1 MRHRGYALGI
11 VLLVSLLL
19 SALLVSMFMRLSAST
34 KSAGRF
40 LGLRRSHYLCDGV
53 VNIASDILRAAAPRT
68 STLAQLDAE
77 LEGLRTGVVA
87 DGVIIDE
94 LRAEPTDDSHITS
107 VPSGP
112 FAGLGVTV
120 VDLELRIALRANG
133 VPPCRVS
140 ETQPLASVSFLQLP
154 AFSALQ
160 VDVTET
166 PTFVVEPESEGLAWG
181 ATGATVDMPEPTP
194 PSPPPKNPPPKRLV
208 LKPRNGALDAPLA
221 LPKPIDGTD
230 VRPGLRFLVEQP
242 TTTERPSGSRLALGA
257 GLRIIDGEWYA
268 AGSGWPGTILWS
280 DHPCSN
286 ELRSNECSNI
296 VDSTD
301 TNWRNPLVATRRLYS
316 RYERNG
322 LGLID
327 GLAGGGSGAGVVSYG
342 ALDGDAPAGFLASS
356 VCRPAAGNIGVFGRP
371 TTCQRFEGADGPA
384 LVGKGGP
391 QAALVEATRGGFGD
405 ADEAAPVLPINIDL
419 GLLGAAMRENR
430 NGELGTHACLP
441 GASGGCPDT
450 QLFNGVL
457 YISASHGARSGDAPG
472 TITFPAPD
480 SRNQA
485 RLPWALCGVLSSAQA
500 SFEGGEGPGI
510 LTGDFFADCDED
522 NWARIDA
529 VRLVRGA
536 DLSAFAATGL
546 TIVSDLPVYVQGNF
560 NTVGVNHRVAIVAER
575 VTFLSSAWRD
585 DASPPLTPTVPLA
598 PTVAT
603 PLSARVSL
611 LTGALAPVGSI
622 ADVVRVLEPKV
633 DVTIVGGLGTL
644 FASPVRVVNHP
655 AKLTWQYPRALLAPE
670 LDSQPPGVP
679 RGSFILPSTRGGP

>member
-19 SALLVSMFMRLSAST
+19 SALLVTMFIRLSATT

-77 LEGLRTGVVA
+77 LEGLRAGVVA

-166 PTFVVEPESEGLAWG
+166 STFAVEPEATGLAWG
-181 ATGATVDMPEPTP
+181 ALGAAVDMPEP
-194 PSPPPKNPPPKRLV
+194 PPPDPPPRRPPPGRLV
-208 LKPRNGALDAPLA
+208 LKPRTGSLDAPLA
-221 LPKPIDGTD
+221 LPEPIDEAD
-230 VRPGLRFLVEQP
+230 LRPGLRFLVEQP
-242 TTTERPSGSRLALGA
+242 TATERPSGSRLALAA
-257 GLRIIDGEWYA
+257 GVRIIDGEWYV
-268 AGSGWPGTILWS
+268 AGGGWPGTIISS
-280 DHPCSN
+280 DHPCSD
-286 ELRSNECSNI
+286 ELRRNECSNS

-301 TNWRNPLVATRRLYS
+301 PKWNSPSPGLRRLYS

-322 LGLID
+322 RGLVD
-327 GLAGGGSGAGVVSYG
+327 GLAGSGSGAGVVSYG
-342 ALDGDAPAGFLASS
+342 ALDGDAPGGFLSSS
-356 VCRPAAGNIGVFGRP
+356 VCRPAAGNIGVFARP
-371 TTCQRFEGADGPA
+371 SSCEVFTSADGPA

-441 GASGGCPDT
+441 GASGGCPEA

-472 TITFPAPD
+472 TVAFPAPD
-480 SRNQA
+480 ARNQA
-485 RLPWALCGVLSSAQA
+485 RLPWALCGTLSSAQA
-500 SFEGGEGPGI
+500 SFEGGESPGI

-529 VRLVRGA
+529 VRLIRGA
-536 DLSAFAATGL
+536 DLNAFAATGL

-560 NTVGVNHRVAIVAER
+560 NTVGTNHRVAIIAER

-585 DASPPLTPTVPLA
+585 SGSPPLTPTVPVA

-603 PLSARVSL
+603 PIAARVSL
-611 LTGALAPVGSI
+611 LTGALAPVGPI

-644 FASPVRVVNHP
+644 FSSPVRVVNHP

-670 LDSQPPGVP
+670 LDAQPPGVP